1 MLLDTSCS
9 GGHKLQNR
17 TQEIRLRIEQSS
29 CIGAH
34 LYQIWGHSPLN
45 CFAFYS
51 YSFRWSAHK
60 VNFVGLPVT
69 VTLPQSSPQGTLVY
83 NFTLDNCGSTNP
95 TVIIDS
101 VSPSTT
107 FFNNP
112 TLTSLGS
119 TAYGLQITLSSSVDL
134 NAYTVNQYTLN
145 ITATC
150 GNVSVD
156 GQLFVKISSTNYVPQ
171 CEPGFSSQAGDTVQV
186 YSNVP
191 ASSVIYTV
199 ALRQP
204 NNAPVTYRM
213 TQPFPPVFTIS
224 SNGEVMAPAA
234 GFTNALKTYQLK
246 IQVIDSL
253 GINCTGTLNVNVLP
267 VNTTFLSITMASKAV
282 TITEN
287 GGPNYFAT
295 VMQATGSSNIVY
307 EMITPTTAYY
317 IESGTGT
324 IRTTYNLDLEKTPGL
339 AFTTL
344 QVRAYDMYQRS
355 YSAIATVNIT
365 VLDVND
371 IPPSCSPAVFTTEVP
386 ETTPINQLLASFTC
400 TDPDVNS
407 TKLTYS
413 IIPNAYSLYSFRM
426 SGSQL
431 LVNQTLTYDSA
442 AIASVNFQYAATV
455 VVSDGGSP
463 PLTTNIPV
471 FVTVTPVNQYS
482 PVCNGPYTF
491 FVNENAPFGTVVG
504 QVNATD
510 ADYKFN
516 NVEFSIQGGTNPPV
530 FYINPRNGEINLLG
544 PLDYETTTSYS
555 LNIQVVD
562 LNDDIIPDPIN
573 QKTTFCTITIN
584 VQDYNDNPPFC
595 TPPYYMTTIYSTL
608 STLANVQ
615 TVTCN
620 DKDPTSVL
628 SYTIVGGNI
637 NNRFYMLGNTVRHNL
652 FSYNNN
658 GVFDPLTF
666 ELLVLVTDST
676 NPPQYSTTATVIVN
690 VIPWT
695 TTQPTTTSTTTT
707 PQKQTRIVNGT
718 VTYWQPDVW
727 FMVVLTITG
736 VLLLGALSLLAW
748 KLTKG
753 CTVCSS
759 GAKDATQPLLQD
771 SSFTDVEKTAEAPK
785 EPPPEQPPNKEK
797 KDIAPLSPLSL
808 QFDGRAQ
815 DPVTG
820 REYLFNSHTGERRW
834 L

>member
-1 MLLDTSCS
+1 MGSFPIVLLCI
-9 GGHKLQNR
+9 LLLFVPLVR
-17 TQEIRLRIEQSS
+17 TQ
-29 CIGAH
+29 
-34 LYQIWGHSPLN
+34 
-45 CFAFYS
+45 
-51 YSFRWSAHK
+51 
-60 VNFVGLPVT
+60 NFVGLPTT

-83 NFTLDNCGSTNP
+83 KFTLDNCGSNNP
-95 TVIIDS
+95 TVAINS

-112 TLTSLGS
+112 TLTTSGLL
-119 TAYGLQITLSSSVDL
+119 TYDLQITLSSTVDL
-134 NAYTVNQYTLN
+134 NAYSVNQYTLN

-150 GNVSVD
+150 GNVTID
-156 GQLFVKISSTNYVPQ
+156 GQLFVKVSSTSNVPQ
-171 CEPGFSSQAGDTVQV
+171 CVPGFSSQAGDTVQV
-186 YSNVP
+186 YSNIP

-199 ALRQP
+199 VLRQP
-204 NNAPVTYRM
+204 NNAPITYTI
-213 TQPFPPVFTIS
+213 TQPVSSVFTIS
-224 SNGEVMAPAA
+224 SNGEVMVPAA
-234 GFTNALKTYQLK
+234 GFTNVLKTYQLK
-246 IQVIDSL
+246 ILVVDSL
-253 GINCTGTLNVNVLP
+253 GNNCTGTLNVNVLP
-267 VNTTFLSITMASKAV
+267 VTTTSINITMASKAV

-287 GGPNYFAT
+287 GGPNYFVT
-295 VMQATGSSNIVY
+295 ILQAQGSSNIVY

-317 IESGTGT
+317 IQPGTGT
-324 IRTTYNLDLEKTPGL
+324 IRTSYNLDLEKTPGL
-339 AFTTL
+339 AFTSL

-355 YSAIATVNIT
+355 YSATATVNIT

-371 IPPSCSPAVFTTEVP
+371 IAPSCSPAVFTTAVP
-386 ETTPINQLLASFTC
+386 ETTPINQLLVSFTC

-413 IIPNAYSLYSFRM
+413 IIPNANSLYSFRM

-442 AIASVNFQYAATV
+442 EMASLNFQYAATV

-463 PLTTNIPV
+463 PLITNIPV
-471 FVTVTPVNQYS
+471 FVTVTPVNQYP
-482 PVCNGPYTF
+482 PVCNGPFVYS
-491 FVNENAPFGTVVG
+491 VNENAPFGTVVG
-504 QVNATD
+504 QVNGTD

-516 NVEFSIQGGTNPPV
+516 NVEFSIQGGTNPPA
-530 FYINPRNGEINLLG
+530 FYINPRNGEVHLLG
-544 PLDYETTTSYS
+544 PLDYETTTTYS
-555 LNIQVVD
+555 LKIQVVD
-562 LNDDIIPDPIN
+562 LNNDIKPDPEN

-595 TPPYYMTTIYSTL
+595 TPPYYLTTIYSTL
-608 STLANVQ
+608 STTANVQ
-615 TVTCN
+615 SLNCKDN
-620 DKDPTSVL
+620 DVTSVL
-628 SYTIVGGNI
+628 TYTIVGGDT
-637 NNRFYMLGNTVRHNL
+637 NNRFYMNGNSVRHNP

-658 GVFDPLTF
+658 GINDPLTF

-690 VIPWT
+690 VVPWT

-707 PQKQTRIVNGT
+707 PQKQTRIVYGT

-736 VLLLGALSLLAW
+736 LLLLGGLALLAW

-753 CTVCSS
+753 CTICSS
-759 GAKDATQPLLQD
+759 GAQEATQPLLKD
-771 SSFTDVEKTAEAPK
+771 SSLTGVDRAAEVPK
-785 EPPPEQPPNKEK
+785 DPPPEQPPNKEK